1 MKKIKEQKFAKT
13 ALAFFALIGMIILGT
28 GKIDASTKM
37 NGLNE
42 VKQDTIKPK
51 KEQISNLDEVF
62 EKTDTPAEPI
72 LEGKFNKFR
81 RNFQEKFDSR
91 KMEGKR
97 MVRSTI
103 TFVVEKDGTISNVKA
118 EGDNSLFNDE
128 CVKATIAANEGV
140 KWKPATRQGKEVR
153 SVFRLPLTMS
163 FE

>member
-28 GKIDASTKM
+28 GKIDASTKI

-91 KMEGKR
+91 
-97 MVRSTI
+97 
-103 TFVVEKDGTISNVKA
+103 
-118 EGDNSLFNDE
+118 
-128 CVKATIAANEGV
+128 
-140 KWKPATRQGKEVR
+140 
-153 SVFRLPLTMS
+153 
-163 FE
+163 